1 MFTVGPDGDSK
12 SAKRSDALLT
22 EGFFKYASPCYS
34 CSIVMLTLQK
44 SLEIITGKI
53 TDAPTTTKTLPRP
66 RTAFPIY
73 KRAEA
78 IDKKAS
84 IYTTSSA
91 AIGNNGRPVSAV
103 MRNAEN
109 FGVSEES
116 AELLS

>member
-1 MFTVGPDGDSK
+1 
-12 SAKRSDALLT
+12 
-22 EGFFKYASPCYS
+22 
-34 CSIVMLTLQK
+34 MLTLQK